1 MKKFSNK
8 KKLRYSKLNF
18 VPYIDFNLLD
28 NKRIKKYK
36 LKNYLIV
43 PNQFWK
49 HKNHLILV
57 KAINRLKNKNLK
69 FKIVLTGDSNSQKD
83 KNILMNLLKKLK

>member
-1 MKKFSNK
+1 MTLKN
-8 KKLRYSKLNF
+8 
-18 VPYIDFNLLD
+18 
-28 NKRIKKYK
+28 

-57 KAINRLKNKNLK
+57 KAIKRLKDKKLK
-69 FKIVLTGDSNSQKD
+69 FKIVLTGDSKSQKD
-83 KNILMNLLKKLK
+83 KTVFYKFISVSYSNSSFFPDALFRIPVFV

>member
-1 MKKFSNK
+1 M
-8 KKLRYSKLNF
+8 
-18 VPYIDFNLLD
+18 
-28 NKRIKKYK
+28 
-36 LKNYLIV
+36 
-43 PNQFWK
+43 K

-83 KNILMNLLKKLK
+83 KNIFNEFIKEIKVMKLNKYFLYLEKFLIQI